1 MAKDDMRVIACKLL
15 TYLYECIKAG
25 GVPSEAK
32 ARELAGCNA
41 VYWCAV
47 LDDLMEQGY
56 VSAAV
61 FRDQNGDAMAYQDMR
76 ITLAGVDYLESSSAM
91 AKVRKFL
98 GAALPEAVG
107 LAVKATLAI

>member
-47 LDDLMEQGY
+47 LDDLMKGSSGQ
-56 VSAAV
+56 AV
-61 FRDQNGDAMAYQDMR
+61 QCMNRV
-76 ITLAGVDYLESSSAM
+76 LS
-91 AKVRKFL
+91 
-98 GAALPEAVG
+98 LPEEIG
-107 LAVKATLAI
+107 LETLPFN